1 MIPHLTLTV
10 KGIEMLLQ
18 NEKYNIVQTRNE
30 IIIHKGKEIVIEI
43 TIKDIIT
50 ELIRTS
56 LTYKLYCNRL
66 KDYKTGKARVRK
78 AKYTVKTTDNLIK
91 AFEEAEEKDKQVIT
105 SLIRSKGIKLA
116 VQNNKDLTNL
126 INKFQKQIFKQS
138 N

>member
-1 MIPHLTLTV
+1 MTPHLTLTV

-18 NEKYNIVQTRNE
+18 NEKYDIVQTCNE

-43 TIKDIIT
+43 AIKDIIT

-116 VQNNKDLTNL
+116 VQNNKDLNNL

>member
-1 MIPHLTLTV
+1 MTPHLTLTV

-18 NEKYNIVQTRNE
+18 NEKYDIVQTRNE

-43 TIKDIIT
+43 AIKDIIT